1 MNVMTTS
8 TQPDRRAELRIG
20 CAVVCVDGAAG
31 RLERVVFSP
40 RQGIVTHLVVRRG
53 LFGQPAR
60 VIPIEHARHIT
71 DERIEL
77 DLACAALDRFPTY
90 DPQRFT
96 TPAAD
101 WQAAHGY
108 NAEEAIVSLGGTN
121 AELQARPTERSGVL
135 QPRSV
140 EDTAVAIVAE
150 GMEVVCRDG
159 KVGRVALVL
168 LDQQTRHATHIV
180 VRQGWLTRR
189 DIIVPLDWAID
200 VTRDRILLDARD
212 WQLEQLPEYRP
223 DEEIAEDVRQAL
235 YEAPVFH
242 DGADFYAMQVNVQD
256 GVVTLRGNVRNSA
269 RRIDAELFA
278 RRVRGVLDVRNELIS
293 DDELEIAVERALRR
307 DDRVMIR
314 DANVQAVLGLVA
326 LRGRVAT
333 PRQRDL
339 AAQIARHVPGIHA
352 VNNLIEID
360 PTLEPLPDE
369 LPVSQAAA
377 KRD

>member
-1 MNVMTTS
+1 MNATTV
-8 TQPDRRAELRIG
+8 TDTARRAELRIG
-20 CAVVCVDGAAG
+20 CAVTCVDGAAG

-40 RQGIVTHLVVRRG
+40 RQGLVTHLVVRRG
-53 LFGQPAR
+53 SFGQSAR
-60 VIPIEHARHIT
+60 VIPIAHARRIS

-77 DLACAALDRFPTY
+77 DLTCAALEQFPTY

-108 NAEEAIVSLGGTN
+108 KAEEAIVSLGGTN

-135 QPRSV
+135 QPRTA

-180 VRQGWLTRR
+180 VRQGWLARR
-189 DIIVPLDWAID
+189 DIIVPLDWAIE
-200 VTRDRILLDARD
+200 VTHDRIVLDARD

-223 DEEIAEDVRQAL
+223 DEEIAEDVRQVL

-242 DGADFYAMQVNVQD
+242 DGADFYAMQVRVQD

-269 RRIDAELFA
+269 RRIDAELLA
-278 RRVRGVLDVRNELIS
+278 RRIRGVLEVRNELIS
-293 DDELEIAVERALRR
+293 DDELEIEVERALRR
-307 DDRVMIR
+307 DDRIVIQ
-314 DANVQAVLGLVA
+314 DAHIQAVLGLVA

-333 PRQRDL
+333 AQQRDL
-339 AAQIARHVPGIHA
+339 AAQIARHVPGVQA
-352 VNNLIEID
+352 VNNLLEID
-360 PTLEPLPDE
+360 SALEPLPSE
-369 LPVSQAAA
+369 PSVSQAATA
-377 KRD
+377 RE